1 MSRDLINGEQLA
13 AITGG
18 VAARPQI
25 PTKPTQQPRRA
36 RDESPVV
43 KYDDWGAYIGDY

>member
-1 MSRDLINGEQLA
+1 MSRDPINGEQLA

-18 VAARPQI
+18 VAGRPQV
-25 PTKPTQQPRRA
+25 PTKPKQQPRGA
-36 RDESPVV
+36 RDDSPVV